1 MGIYAEK
8 HEGEYKQVAPG
19 TYVARCISMLEIGT
33 IREDFQGVPRSVQK
47 VQIRWEL
54 PTELEVFN
62 AEKGQEPF
70 SVSKTYTLSMHEKS
84 NLRKDL
90 ESWRGKGFT
99 EEEAKKFDI
108 TKLLEKTCILN
119 IINRQSKTNPGRT
132 VTEISSIMPMMKGQV
147 CPDQINPTKVLSYDN
162 FNWDLFESLSDYTK
176 DKIRSSVEYQLMQ
189 EPGMT
194 RDVETGNDENN
205 DMPF

>member
-1 MGIYAEK
+1 MAIYAEK
-8 HEGEYKQVAPG
+8 SEGEYKQVAPG
-19 TYVARCISMLEIGT
+19 TYVARCISMIEIGT
-33 IREDFQGVPRSVQK
+33 IKEDFQGQIKNVQK

-54 PTELEVFN
+54 PTELEVFDS
-62 AEKGQEPF
+62 AKGEQPF

-99 EEEAKKFDI
+99 EEEARKFDI

-119 IINRQSKTNPGRT
+119 IIHRPSKTNPGRT
-132 VTEISSIMPMMKGQV
+132 VTEISSIMPMMKGQT
-147 CPDQINPTKVLSYDN
+147 CPVQINPTRVLSYDN
-162 FNWDLFESLSDYTK
+162 FNWELFESLSDYTK
-176 DKIRSSVEYQLMQ
+176 DKIKSSVEFQMLQ
-189 EPGMT
+189 EPGLVT
-194 RDVETGNDENN
+194 HETGNDELN